1 MRQNF
6 KYFSVMAL
14 HICLFHTRCLYEEVL
29 LALAVAKSKYQ
40 STLRI
45 TEDSLCSAVSNLH
58 SRLNSLYISKQ
69 AYSIHQQLYFLS
81 SLIYSKLYT
90 YIKIV
95 LYDLWSV
102 KMYMC
107 IYILYTCMPSVTSN
121 SLSGSPKT

>member
-1 MRQNF
+1 
-6 KYFSVMAL
+6 MAL
-14 HICLFHTRCLYEEVL
+14 RICLFDTRCLYEEVL

-81 SLIYSKLYT
+81 SLIYSKLYM

-102 KMYMC
+102 KLY
-107 IYILYTCMPSVTSN
+107 IYIYIPVCLQSHQIP
-121 SLSGSPKT
+121 